1 MAKLVKEVKAILS
14 NAGSAARD
22 CVSGAAQAVCIAEVP
37 DGARIVA
44 VRPHRARSCCSAQ
57 RA

>member
-1 MAKLVKEVKAILS
+1 MTKLVKEVKAILS

-37 DGARIVA
+37 DGARTA
-44 VRPHRARSCCSAQ
+44 AARPRRARSWCGAQ